1 MKAVFSIL
9 KSFLALCGLAAL
21 STALSADSRLSP
33 VGAGSAGAPGFLYS
47 DYLQTAAASGRSP
60 ELQGSFVVKNHRPFL
75 ADIGGQ
81 LPGRIVDEIK
91 TLPLK
96 EWGLGYVFEDR
107 RPAHQ
112 SALAERGWRVAD
124 WLAEETLM
132 AATESSRGGGFIRTL
147 EFDLQSELGGR
158 RGSAGL
164 NVLGA
169 LRETADYDALAWQ
182 LRGFKTKDGGG
193 GSAGLIYRWLPDE
206 TALLGVNAFA
216 DYETNNGNGFWRWSA
231 GAEVRTAWADLFG
244 NYYQG
249 ITDDKRRGDE
259 WIYTADGY
267 DVELNVHSPDLPW
280 LVGEITYFNW
290 KGRHGDDD
298 DRGFRFGV
306 KVKPATG
313 VEVALEYEKRNSD
326 SDTDDGD
333 NKKEWSGWVRYSG
346 NLGEPARRLRSGGEY
361 NNYEPRDYFFSP
373 AEREYSQRIRKAKGA
388 DENSSNPRLF
398 SFSETPFPRSLQ
410 VESADLTL
418 NISNVDYPT
427 VRVQGSNNGA
437 FDRTVSLPWPIPTAS
452 TVTVSHENGTVVVY
466 YPRTRTRATTRSTV
480 AVATE
485 NNDYF
490 SLLNGE
496 ADIVLGGGGGMFVAE
511 QRLTASNDY
520 RRITVSA
527 SPAASLTLALTVST
541 TASSMADKLPAPKL
555 RPEDNVRVEQKIGS
569 APPVNFTV
577 SNPRGNVVLA
587 DDSFLVAGTP
597 PMYYRASGGANVIV
611 ATLNSE
617 GGVGIRQW
625 SRASG
630 QLNVNSIGVVSIPS
644 SQSPQ
649 NSGVNLVLRA
659 VLSDGFGSNGNPDS
673 SLTDIASQTEN
684 YTLAF
689 TVSYRRIAQL
699 AANVDLRA
707 RTIYGLQDER
717 PEIVV
722 ATIAAEGGPGFFT
735 YARTSGELN
744 VRSSGGRGGSGHVFI
759 PAGTAPGAAPNGTQL
774 QLRAQL
780 SQPIVGGSATSTT
793 SFSVTVN
800 YVGVARVGA
809 NLSPIAPAIATGQNN
824 FAITAEAGDTAK
836 MDVFSVAG
844 SGGAGGS
851 FTYRK
856 IIGELDFAHNTDQK
870 VSIPSGL
877 APRPQAYSVV
887 IAIDDSGT
895 GANATPTH
903 TLTVLVQ
910 YNQIGLIN
918 VRFDDPDNLV
928 TVFGLRNN
936 NNEVGSVARVIADGG
951 FGGVTVGKVGNAGL
965 GLRGTEI
972 YIPASNP
979 PQANQGRLLLIT
991 VSANDGA
998 ANDPNNI
1005 TDAARA
1011 TMTVRYVEVQELSG
1025 GYYAGGFQRQR
1036 PSAVGGECDWRNSCG
1051 GNGGSDGAIHGGL
1064 FVGVGRSRRLSISAN
1079 WRRQFVC
1086 GQQRANFDAVGCAT
1100 FRSGFG
1106 GVAFCDCCGSG
1117 RPGDKRQCDSADY
1130 PDADGAL

>member
-33 VGAGSAGAPGFLYS
+33 VGATSAGAPGFLYS

-75 ADIGGQ
+75 TDIGGQ

-91 TLPLK
+91 TLPLR

-112 SALAERGWRVAD
+112 TALAERGWRVAD

-206 TALLGVNAFA
+206 TALVGVNAFA

-231 GAEVRTAWADLFG
+231 GAEIRTAWADLFG

-373 AEREYSQRIRKAKGA
+373 AEREYSQRIRKAPGA
-388 DENSSNPRLF
+388 AGGSSNPRIV
-398 SFSETPFPRSLQ
+398 SFTQAALQ
-410 VESADLTL
+410 NPQSQIRLRSADVTL
-418 NISNVDYPT
+418 DISRGNLSYPT
-427 VRVQGSNNGA
+427 ARVQGMANGQ
-437 FDRTVSLPWPIPTAS
+437 RVSALIVSGSPSPYIIPTAS
-452 TVTVSHENGTVVVY
+452 TVTVSHVGGNVVVF
-466 YPRTRTRATTRSTV
+466 YPRTGTRATTRSTV

-490 SLLNGE
+490 GLLNGE
-496 ADIVLGGGGGMFVAE
+496 ADITLGGGGGMFVAE
-511 QRLTASNDY
+511 QRVTAANPSNDIY

-527 SPAASLTLALTVST
+527 SPASAMTLALTVSE
-541 TASSMADKLPAPKL
+541 TASSMTDKLPAPKL
-555 RPEDNVRVEQKIGS
+555 RPEDNLRVEQKIGS

-597 PMYYRASGGANVIV
+597 PVYYRATGGANVIV

-630 QLNVNSIGVVSIPS
+630 QLNVDRNGVVSIPS

-836 MDVFSVAG
+836 MDVFSLAG
-844 SGGAGGS
+844 SGGAGGT

-895 GANATPTH
+895 GANATPTY
-903 TLTVLVQ
+903 TLTARVQ

-918 VRFDDPDNLV
+918 VNFDDPDNLV

-1025 GYYAGGFQRQR
+1025 AYYPVDSNGNGQVPSGASRITAPIHTVGMAQAVQNQFTVASLSVSGGVGDYQYRQI
-1036 PSAVGGECDWRNSCG
+1036 GG
-1051 GNGGSDGAIHGGL
+1051 GNL
-1064 FVGVGRSRRLSISAN
+1064 FVDGNGQILMRSGVHLPLRIRGRRL
-1079 WRRQFVC
+1079 
-1086 GQQRANFDAVGCAT
+1086 
-1100 FRSGFG
+1100 
-1106 GVAFCDCCGSG
+1106 
-1117 RPGDKRQCDSADY
+1117 
-1130 PDADGAL
+1130 L